1 MYLEKRFYELFP
13 NGTLEQLKI
22 FIAGA
27 TVSLHY
33 IREVGLS
40 SYTAMKRVA
49 NLKAEI
55 ATCVNPGLVN

>member
-13 NGTLEQLKI
+13 NGTLEQFKI

-27 TVSLHY
+27 TVSLHH
-33 IREVGLS
+33 IREV
-40 SYTAMKRVA
+40 YTDPGTILKRAA

-55 ATCVNPGLVN
+55 ATHVNPGLVN